1 MADGCVMFYQD
12 FDVFNEKQAIK
23 QFNLKSKP
31 LIEALYSKLLAL
43 DIWNAETVHSAI
55 QEVCEQEGVG
65 FGKVGQPFRLALSG
79 DGKAGS
85 IDVCAALVG
94 KNRTLARLK
103 MAIDYIKN
111 L

>member
-1 MADGCVMFYQD
+1 MFYQD
-12 FDVFNEKQAIK
+12 FAAFDEKQASK
-23 QFNLKSKP
+23 QFSRKSQSI
-31 LIEALYSKLLAL
+31 IEALHLKLSGLG
-43 DIWNAETVHSAI
+43 IWSAETVHDAI

-85 IDVCAALVG
+85 IDVCAELVG
-94 KNRTLARLK
+94 KNRTLARLQ
-103 MAIDYIKN
+103 MAVDYIKA